1 MPLEFACI
9 EGVVHHI
16 PKLKEDA
23 KNLSRR
29 EAIPLHRALDR
40 VAQDVGVKDGWHSVI
55 FKKWAYHNDGHIYQI
70 SPVDKLRRIRFDAL
84 ANLSSLPDDLN
95 LHISL
100 SDISD
105 GDVPVRDVCIQVS
118 DHTNVAMDAHAQ
130 KHFKA
135 FLSEK
140 TLRAGCIFAIYCAD
154 HLLEA
159 RNRIAFQ
166 TSPAN
171 TDSDLDGQ
179 DGP

>member
-1 MPLEFACI
+1 
-9 EGVVHHI
+9 VVHHI

-70 SPVDKLRRIRFDAL
+70 SPVDKLRRIRFDTL
-84 ANLSSLPDDLN
+84 ANLDNLPDDLN
-95 LHISL
+95 LHIAL
-100 SDISD
+100 NDVSD
-105 GDVPVRDVCIQVS
+105 GDVPVQDISIQVS
-118 DHTNVAMDAHAQ
+118 DQMNVAMDAHARR
-130 KHFKA
+130 HFEV

-140 TLRAGCIFAIYCAD
+140 TLKAGCIFAIYCAD
-154 HLLEA
+154 RLLEA
-159 RNRIAFQ
+159 SSGIAFHPD
-166 TSPAN
+166 PAN